1 MSKYDYSQHIEH
13 DGRTQHRPG
22 LLTLRYFAA
31 WAILLIGGA
40 FHPVL
45 VLGLYPALGVWLSR
59 AISKQAKFWS
69 MANNIHDI
77 SKVKLQFI
85 IAWPLAMLGFI
96 GKSFV
101 VKYL

>member
-1 MSKYDYSQHIEH
+1 MSRYDYSQHLEH
-13 DGRTQHRPG
+13 AGHAPHRPG
-22 LLTLRYFAA
+22 RLTLYYFAA
-31 WAILLIGGA
+31 WVILLIGGA
-40 FHPVL
+40 IHPAL
-45 VLGLYPALGVWLSR
+45 LLALYPVLGVWLSR

-77 SKVKLQFI
+77 SKVKIRFI